1 MSGRDAFE
9 NEMGFPG
16 RISPKEAEHLLSN
29 PGRDGV
35 MPELADVAAFARALP
50 AAVAVQPDPGL
61 EAAVVAR
68 AADAARAATLE
79 AAHSPTV
86 RMTTLRSA
94 GPWRRQAAV
103 VAAAIALVPAFMVGL
118 ALAGVTLPEPARE
131 AFERVGIELPNQS
144 AVDDGNPAGTE
155 PAGKEAD
162 GDGAKE
168 SRSHEARGAQSDG
181 GDGEASD
188 QQGEKS
194 DHEGGAPGSQ
204 GRAGHGAN
212 GEPQGRGP
220 ESTPP
225 GHGATP
231 PGQGGVPPGQGAAPP
246 GEEVVPPSEGG
257 EPPGQAGTAPGQGE
271 APPGRGP

>member
-16 RISPKEAEHLLSN
+16 RISPKEAERLLSN
-29 PGRDGV
+29 PGRDGA
-35 MPELADVAAFARALP
+35 MPELAEVAAFARALP

-61 EAAVVAR
+61 EAVVVAR

-86 RMTTLRSA
+86 RMTTLRGA
-94 GPWRRQAAV
+94 GPWRRRAAV
-103 VAAAIALVPAFMVGL
+103 VAAAIALVPASMVGL

-144 AVDDGNPAGTE
+144 EVDDGNPAGR
-155 PAGKEAD
+155 EAD

-188 QQGEKS
+188 EQGEQS
-194 DHEGGAPGSQ
+194 GQGGGAPGNQ
-204 GRAGHGAN
+204 GKSGNGAN
-212 GEPQGRGP
+212 GESQGRGP

-271 APPGRGP
+271 VPPGRGP